1 MPGSKARMLPQ
12 QNGELSTYCMKLS
25 PSCKLQVMSRSKS
38 SKRWLQEHHQDAYV
52 LKAREQGYRSR
63 AVFKLAEIQQKDRII
78 KPGQLVLDL
87 GAAPGGWSEY
97 AEQIVGDQGKVIAL
111 DLLPVEPIAGVDFIQ
126 GDFTEQQ
133 TLDQLLTLIDDR
145 RLDLVLSDMAPNLSG
160 MGSVDQP
167 RSIYLAELA
176 LDLASQLLTADG
188 VLVVKLFQGE
198 GFEDLISLLR
208 LSFKVV
214 RFRKPDASRA
224 RSNEIYAVCS
234 SLK

>member
-1 MPGSKARMLPQ
+1 
-12 QNGELSTYCMKLS
+12 
-25 PSCKLQVMSRSKS
+25 MSRSKS

-63 AVFKLAEIQQKDRII
+63 AVFKLAEIQQKDRIL

-97 AEQIVGDQGKVIAL
+97 AQQIVGDQGKVIAL
-111 DLLPVEPIAGVDFIQ
+111 DLLPIDPIAGVEFIQ

-133 TLDQLLTLIDDR
+133 TLDRLLTLIDDL

-167 RSIYLAELA
+167 KSIYLAELA
-176 LDLASQLLTADG
+176 FDLARQFLAADG
-188 VLVVKLFQGE
+188 VFVIKLFQGE
-198 GFEDLISLLR
+198 GFEDLIAVLR
-208 LSFKVV
+208 MSFDSV

-224 RSNEIYAVCS
+224 RSSEIYAVCCG
-234 SLK
+234 LR

>member
-1 MPGSKARMLPQ
+1 M
-12 QNGELSTYCMKLS
+12 
-25 PSCKLQVMSRSKS
+25 
-38 SKRWLQEHHQDAYV
+38 

-63 AVFKLAEIQQKDRII
+63 AVFKLAEIQQKDRIL

-97 AEQIVGDQGKVIAL
+97 AQQIVGDQGKVIAL
-111 DLLPVEPIAGVDFIQ
+111 DLLPIDPIAGVEFIQ

-133 TLDQLLTLIDDR
+133 TLDRLLTLIDDL

-167 RSIYLAELA
+167 KSIYLAELA
-176 LDLASQLLTADG
+176 FDLARQFLAADG
-188 VLVVKLFQGE
+188 VFVIKLFQGE
-198 GFEDLISLLR
+198 GFEDLIAVLR
-208 LSFKVV
+208 VNFNSV

-224 RSNEIYAVCS
+224 RSSEIYAVCCG
-234 SLK
+234 LR

>member
-1 MPGSKARMLPQ
+1 MA
-12 QNGELSTYCMKLS
+12 
-25 PSCKLQVMSRSKS
+25 RSKS

-63 AVFKLAEIQQKDRII
+63 AVYKLAEIQQKDRII
-78 KPGQLVLDL
+78 QPGQLVLDL

-97 AEQIVGDQGKVIAL
+97 AVQIVGDQGKVIAL
-111 DLLPVEPIAGVDFIQ
+111 DLLPIEPIAAVDFIQ

-133 TLDQLLTLIDDR
+133 TLDRLLALIDNR

-176 LDLASQLLTADG
+176 FDLASQFLTTDG
-188 VLVVKLFQGE
+188 VFVSKLFQGE

-208 LSFKVV
+208 LSFKAV

-224 RSNEIYAVCS
+224 RSSEIYAVCS
-234 SLK
+234 GLK

>member
-1 MPGSKARMLPQ
+1 MQTAG
-12 QNGELSTYCMKLS
+12 Y
-25 PSCKLQVMSRSKS
+25 MSRSKS

-97 AEQIVGDQGKVIAL
+97 AEQIVGDRGKVIAL
-111 DLLPVEPIAGVDFIQ
+111 DLLPIEPIAGVEFIQ

-167 RSIYLAELA
+167 RSMYLGELA
-176 LDLASQLLTADG
+176 FDLACQFLTADG
-188 VLVVKLFQGE
+188 VFVVKLFQGE
-198 GFEDLISLLR
+198 DFENLIALFR
-208 LSFKVV
+208 QSFKTVK
-214 RFRKPDASRA
+214 FRKPDASRS
-224 RSNEIYAVCS
+224 RSSEIYAVCGG
-234 SLK
+234 LK

>member
-1 MPGSKARMLPQ
+1 MLPQ
-12 QNGELSTYCMKLS
+12 RNGGSATYCMKLS
-25 PSCKLQVMSRSKS
+25 SSCKLQTMSRSKS

-63 AVFKLAEIQQKDRII
+63 AVFKLAQIQQKDRII
-78 KPGQLVLDL
+78 KPAQLVLDL

-97 AEQIVGDQGKVIAL
+97 AQQITGDRGKVIAL
-111 DLLPVEPIAGVDFIQ
+111 DLLPIEPIAGVKFIQ

-133 TLDQLLTLIDDR
+133 TLDQLLVLIDDC

-160 MGSVDQP
+160 MDSVDQP

-176 LDLASQLLTADG
+176 LDLAQQFLTPDG
-188 VLVVKLFQGE
+188 VFVIKLLQGE
-198 GFEDLISLLR
+198 GFEDLIALLR
-208 LSFKVV
+208 LSFKAV

-224 RSNEIYAVCS
+224 RSSEIYAVCS
-234 SLK
+234 GLR

>member
-1 MPGSKARMLPQ
+1 MLPQ
-12 QNGELSTYCMKLS
+12 QNGEPFTYCMKLA
-25 PSCKLQVMSRSKS
+25 PSCKLQAMSRSKS
-38 SKRWLQEHHQDAYV
+38 SKRWLQEHHQDSYV

-63 AVFKLAEIQQKDRII
+63 AVYKLAEIQQKDRII
-78 KPGQLVLDL
+78 KPAQLVLDL

-97 AEQIVGDQGKVIAL
+97 AEQIVGDQGRVIAL
-111 DLLPVEPIAGVDFIQ
+111 DLLSIEPIAGVEFIQ

-133 TLDQLLTLIDDR
+133 TLDQLLILIDDR

-176 LDLASQLLTADG
+176 FDLTRQFLTTDG
-188 VLVVKLFQGE
+188 VFVVKLFQGE
-198 GFEDLISLLR
+198 GFEDFISLLR
-208 LSFKVV
+208 QSFKAV

-224 RSNEIYAVCS
+224 RSSEIYAVCS
-234 SLK
+234 GLK